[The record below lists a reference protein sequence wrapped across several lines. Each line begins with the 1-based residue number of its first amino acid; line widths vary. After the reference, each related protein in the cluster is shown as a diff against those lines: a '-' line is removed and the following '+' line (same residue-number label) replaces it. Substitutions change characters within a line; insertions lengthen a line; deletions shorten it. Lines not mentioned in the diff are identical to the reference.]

1 MERFYIV
8 ANRAKDINHFESN
21 RIKEYLEEHGKSCVL
36 GPSIPVLSFEHQ
48 QEHQKEYRYTDAA
61 QIPKG
66 TQCILVIGGDGT
78 LIQAARD
85 LVELEIPL
93 VGVNFGTLGYLTEV
107 ERENLYPSLD
117 KLMRDDYQIEER
129 MMLEGTVMREKKEI
143 ATMVALN
150 DVVFSRSGALR
161 VIDFKIY
168 LNGEFLNFYSAD
180 GIIISTPTGS
190 TGYNMSAGGPIVS
203 PDAKLM
209 VMTPICAHTLNN
221 RSIVL
226 SGNDQVTLEFC
237 QDRSGCC
244 KERLISFDGDN
255 AVCAAVGDTVEIR
268 RSKRFTRIVRLN
280 KISFLEVLRDKMGG
294 GK

>member
-8 ANRAKDINHFESN
+8 TNEAKDVAHLESN
-21 RIKEYLEEHGKSCVL
+21 RIKAYLEEHQKTCFIGS
-36 GPSIPVLSFEHQ
+36 SIPLENQ
-48 QEHQKEYRYTDAA
+48 LYRYTDAT
-61 QIPKG
+61 QIPRDV
-66 TQCILVIGGDGT
+66 QCILVIGGDGT

-85 LVELEIPL
+85 LAGLAIPL
-93 VGVNFGTLGYLTEV
+93 VGVNLGRLGYLTEV

-117 KLMRDDYQIEER
+117 KLMRDEYQIEER
-129 MMLEGTVMREKKEI
+129 MMLEGTVKRNGKEI
-143 ATMVALN
+143 STMVALN

-168 LNGEFLNFYSAD
+168 LNGEFLNCYSAD
-180 GIIISTPTGS
+180 GIIIATPTGS
-190 TGYNMSAGGPIVS
+190 TGYSMSAGGPIVS

-226 SGNDQVTLEFC
+226 SGNDRITLEFC
-237 QDRSGCC
+237 EDRSKGCE
-244 KERLISFDGDN
+244 ERLVSFDGDN

-268 RSKRFTRIVRLN
+268 RSKQFTRIVRLN
-280 KISFLEVLRDKMGG
+280 KISFLEVLRDKMSG

>member
-8 ANRAKDINHFESN
+8 TNEEKDRDHLESS
-21 RIKEYLEEHGKSCVL
+21 RIQKYLEAHGKCCFL
-36 GPSIPVLSFEHQ
+36 GSSTPLEDTR
-48 QEHQKEYRYTDAA
+48 YRYTDAT
-61 QIPKG
+61 QIPKEVE
-66 TQCILVIGGDGT
+66 CILVIGGDGT

-85 LVELEIPL
+85 LAGLRIPL
-93 VGVNFGTLGYLTEV
+93 VGVNLGTLGYLTEV

-117 KLMRDDYQIEER
+117 KLMEDKYQIEER
-129 MMLEGTVMREKKEI
+129 MMLEGTVMREGK
-143 ATMVALN
+143 ALSTMVALN

-168 LNGEFLNFYSAD
+168 LNGEFLNRYSAD
-180 GIIISTPTGS
+180 GIIIATPTGS
-190 TGYNMSAGGPIVS
+190 TGYSMSAGGPIVS

-226 SGNDQVTLEFC
+226 SGNDRITLEFC
-237 QDRSGCC
+237 PDRGRGCR
-244 KERLISFDGDN
+244 ERLVSFDGDN
-255 AVCAAVGDTVEIR
+255 SVCAAVGDTVEIR
-268 RSKRFTRIVRLN
+268 RSEQFTRIVRLN
-280 KISFLEVLRDKMGG
+280 KISFLEVLRDKMAG

>member
-1 MERFYIV
+1 MERFYV
-8 ANRAKDINHFESN
+8 VTNRAKDIDHFESN
-21 RIKEYLEEHGKSCVL
+21 RIKEYLEVHGKYCML
-36 GPSIPVLSFEHQ
+36 GPSIATGSAASTR
-48 QEHQKEYRYTDAA
+48 KNEYRYTDAT
-61 QIPKG
+61 QIPKDVE
-66 TQCILVIGGDGT
+66 CILVIGGDGT

-85 LVELEIPL
+85 LAELEIPL

-117 KLMRDDYQIEER
+117 KLIRGEYQIEER
-129 MMLEGTVMREKKEI
+129 MMLEGTVKRDGKEI
-143 ATMVALN
+143 STMVALN

-168 LNGEFLNFYSAD
+168 LNGEYLNFYSAD
-180 GIIISTPTGS
+180 GIIIATPTGS

-226 SGNDQVTLEFC
+226 SGNDRITLEFC
-237 QDRSGCC
+237 RDRGGCC
-244 KERLISFDGDN
+244 EERLVSFDGDN
-255 AVCAAVGDTVEIR
+255 AVCAVVGDTVEIR
-268 RSKRFTRIVRLN
+268 RSDRFTRIVRLN

>member
-8 ANRAKDINHFESN
+8 TNREKDKDHLESN
-21 RIKEYLEEHGKSCVL
+21 RIRNYLEKQGKCCFL
-36 GPSIPVLSFEHQ
+36 GSSKPLGNT
-48 QEHQKEYRYTDAA
+48 KYRYTDAE

-66 TQCILVIGGDGT
+66 VECILVIGGDGT

-85 LVELEIPL
+85 LAGLGIPL
-93 VGVNFGTLGYLTEV
+93 IGIKLGTLGYLTEV

-117 KLMRDDYQIEER
+117 KLIRDEYQIEER
-129 MMLEGTVMREKKEI
+129 MMLEGTVMREGK
-143 ATMVALN
+143 ALSTMVALN

-168 LNGEFLNFYSAD
+168 LNGEFLNRYLAD
-180 GIIISTPTGS
+180 GIIIATPTGS

-209 VMTPICAHTLNN
+209 VLTPICAHTLNN

-226 SGNDQVTLEFC
+226 SENDRITLEFC
-237 QDRSGCC
+237 QDRGGGYR
-244 KERLISFDGDN
+244 KRLISFDGDN
-255 AVCAAVGDTVEIR
+255 SVCAAVGDTVEIR
-268 RSKRFTRIVRLN
+268 RSEQFTKIIRLN
-280 KISFLEVLRDKMGG
+280 KISFLEVLRNKMGG
-294 GK
+294 

>member
-1 MERFYIV
+1 MQNMERFYIIT
-8 ANRAKDINHFESN
+8 NRAKDIDNKESI
-21 RIKEYLEEHGKSCVL
+21 RIKEYLEAHGKSCL
-36 GPSIPVLSFEHQ
+36 LSPAGPLKH
-48 QEHQKEYRYTDAA
+48 KEYRYTDATL
-61 QIPKG
+61 IPKDI
-66 TQCILVIGGDGT
+66 QCILVIGGDGT

-85 LVELEIPL
+85 LAELNIPML
-93 VGVNFGTLGYLTEV
+93 GVNFGTLGYLTEV
-107 ERENLYPSLD
+107 EKDNLYPSLD
-117 KLMRDDYQIEER
+117 KLMKDDYQIEER
-129 MMLEGTVMREKKEI
+129 MMLEGSVIRGGKPI
-143 ATMVALN
+143 STMVALN

-226 SGNDQVTLEFC
+226 SGNDRITLEFC
-237 QDRSGCC
+237 RDRGGLSDD
-244 KERLISFDGDN
+244 RLVSFDGDN
-255 AVCAAVGDTVEIR
+255 AVNAVVGDTVEIG
-268 RSKRFTRIVRLN
+268 RSERFTKIVRLN
-280 KISFLEVLRDKMGG
+280 KISFLEVLRNKMGG
-294 GK
+294 AK

>member
-1 MERFYIV
+1 
-8 ANRAKDINHFESN
+8 
-21 RIKEYLEEHGKSCVL
+21 
-36 GPSIPVLSFEHQ
+36 
-48 QEHQKEYRYTDAA
+48 
-61 QIPKG
+61 
-66 TQCILVIGGDGT
+66 
-78 LIQAARD
+78 
-85 LVELEIPL
+85 
-93 VGVNFGTLGYLTEV
+93 
-107 ERENLYPSLD
+107 
-117 KLMRDDYQIEER
+117 
-129 MMLEGTVMREKKEI
+129 
-143 ATMVALN
+143 
-150 DVVFSRSGALR
+150 
-161 VIDFKIY
+161 
-168 LNGEFLNFYSAD
+168 
-180 GIIISTPTGS
+180 
-190 TGYNMSAGGPIVS
+190 
-203 PDAKLM
+203 M

>member
-8 ANRAKDINHFESN
+8 TNKAKDIDYLESN
-21 RIKEYLEEHGKSCVL
+21 RIKEYLKAHGKSCFL
-36 GPSIPVLSFEHQ
+36 GESVPLEHTR
-48 QEHQKEYRYTDAA
+48 YRYTDAA
-61 QIPKG
+61 QIPKDV
-66 TQCILVIGGDGT
+66 QCILVIGGDGT

-85 LVELEIPL
+85 LAELGIPL
-93 VGVNFGTLGYLTEV
+93 VGVNLGTLGYLTEV

-117 KLMRDDYQIEER
+117 KLMRGEYQIEER
-129 MMLEGTVMREKKEI
+129 MMLEGKVKREGKEI
-143 ATMVALN
+143 STMMALN

-168 LNGEFLNFYSAD
+168 LNGEYLNFYSAD
-180 GIIISTPTGS
+180 GIIIATPTGS

-226 SGNDQVTLEFC
+226 SGNDQITLEFC
-237 QDRSGCC
+237 QDRSGC
-244 KERLISFDGDN
+244 KERLVSFDGDN

-268 RSKRFTRIVRLN
+268 RSERFTRIVRLN

>member
-8 ANRAKDINHFESN
+8 TNKAKDRNHLESD
-21 RIKEYLEEHGKSCVL
+21 RIKNYLEAQGKFCILEEGHSV
-36 GPSIPVLSFEHQ
+36 S
-48 QEHQKEYRYTDAA
+48 KKYRYTDAT
-61 QIPKG
+61 QIPKDIE
-66 TQCILVIGGDGT
+66 CILVIGGDGT

-85 LVELEIPL
+85 LAELEIPL
-93 VGVNFGTLGYLTEV
+93 IGVNLGTLGYLTEV

-117 KLMRDDYQIEER
+117 KLIRDEYQIEER
-129 MMLEGTVMREKKEI
+129 MMLEGTVIREGKEVS
-143 ATMVALN
+143 TMVALN

-168 LNGEFLNFYSAD
+168 LNGKFLNFYSAD
-180 GIIISTPTGS
+180 GIIIATPTGS

-226 SGNDQVTLEFC
+226 SGNDKITLEFC
-237 QDRSGCC
+237 QDRSGYC

-255 AVCAAVGDTVEIR
+255 AVYAEVGDTVEIR
-268 RSKRFTRIVRLN
+268 RSKRFTKIIRLS
-280 KISFLEVLRDKMGG
+280 KMSFLEVLRDKMGG

>member
-1 MERFYIV
+1 MERFYVIT
-8 ANRAKDINHFESN
+8 NRAKDINHWESS
-21 RIKEYLEEHGKSCVL
+21 RIKEYLETHGKQCIL
-36 GPSIPVLSFEHQ
+36 GLSKELEHTRK
-48 QEHQKEYRYTDAA
+48 KEYRYTDAT
-61 QIPKG
+61 QIPKNIE
-66 TQCILVIGGDGT
+66 CILVIGGDGT

-85 LVELEIPL
+85 LAELEIPL
-93 VGVNFGTLGYLTEV
+93 VGVNLGTLGYLTEV

-117 KLMRDDYQIEER
+117 KLMQGEYQIEER
-129 MMLEGTVMREKKEI
+129 MMLEGTVMRDGAEI
-143 ATMVALN
+143 STMVALN

-180 GIIISTPTGS
+180 GIIIATPTGS

-226 SGNDQVTLEFC
+226 SGNDRITLEFC
-237 QDRSGCC
+237 RDRSGCC
-244 KERLISFDGDN
+244 EERLVSFDGDN

-268 RSKRFTRIVRLN
+268 RSKRFTKIVRLN